1 MSSYINHIIV
11 TNIKIQ
17 MTENIWFYLFILLSS
32 QLLSQADRNQVLSE
46 NEDSSFDEIESQRA
60 TQCTSRQL
68 VDLSNEYE
76 ICHRKN
82 IEKIEEQFIDLDDT
96 T

>member
-1 MSSYINHIIV
+1 
-11 TNIKIQ
+11 
-17 MTENIWFYLFILLSS
+17 MTKNIWFYLILLLST
-32 QLLSQADRNQVLSE
+32 QLLSQADRNQALSE
-46 NEDSSFDEIESQRA
+46 NEESSFETNDFQKA
-60 TQCTSRQL
+60 LQCTSREL
-68 VDLSNEYE
+68 VDLSNKYE